1 MKDGNNSLQII
12 VIHIYLR
19 DDDSYMDIEVKEDKT
34 PAIDGTEIF
43 TFTTETLPLADEKLL
58 NILSINQDS
67 IFPELLAYFKEIGI
81 FPQGG

>member
-1 MKDGNNSLQII
+1 MKDGNNSIQIM

-34 PAIDGTEIF
+34 PVIDGTEIF

-58 NILSINQDS
+58 NILFLNQDS

-81 FPQGG
+81 LSQGG